1 MHEQMP
7 RYLADAGE
15 GKVPDELSIRHYG
28 STVWLT
34 ITRQNLVAMDA
45 PSQIDSTFV
54 RRYQVQSTIGL
65 PLLAADRLPA

>member
-1 MHEQMP
+1 MP

-34 ITRQNLVAMDA
+34 ITRQNLVTMDA